1 MTDVINEI
9 KNKISIE
16 DLVSQYVQLKKTGRN
31 LKGLCPFHNEKT
43 PSFVVSPEK
52 QICHCF
58 GCNKGGDI
66 FGFIQEIEGVNFPE
80 AISVLAEKCGVKVEK
95 TQFVKK
101 EGKDEKDPYFKAHN
115 LACDFFEKQLWET
128 KEGEKVLKYLYER
141 GLKDEII
148 KEFRLG
154 FAPDD
159 YQALYPLL
167 LKNKIPVNVLLKSGL
182 ASSKTVSSDNIY
194 DKFRLRLIFPIFD
207 YMGRICGFGGRA
219 LKKDQM
225 PKYLNSADN
234 LIYNK
239 SKIMYGLYN
248 AKQFIKKEDKVVLVE
263 GYFDVLLPYQSGVK
277 NVVATS
283 GKALTNNHITFLN
296 RLTSNIVTCFDN
308 DKAGEEA
315 NKKAYF
321 LFQSKGINVKTVDI
335 LKGKDPADFVQQGGD
350 FSEAVDKAPSFI
362 DHFLNILLK
371 SENLSTLEGRK
382 KIINEFSYFYKNMSA
397 TEKEFYLGN
406 LSMHLNINQRNLY
419 EEMEN
424 YRTPDEDFSRL
435 GDEENLDM
443 KVDKL
448 TTEERIIGLLLEYPN
463 LFKII
468 ESKLDENL
476 FENKDMKEV
485 YKVLANQY
493 NSFRDKFENWNKEK
507 GFLFEIKE
515 KLDILLLYISELY
528 QDFSIENLEIEI
540 NKLLD
545 RGLKE
550 KHSRTMKDLY
560 NLLTKAEETGDKE
573 QSEKVMKQL
582 QDLHNQILNYGKN

>member
-1 MTDVINEI
+1 MTDIINEI

-16 DLVSQYVQLKKTGRN
+16 ELVSQYVQLKKTGRN

-66 FGFIQEIEGVNFPE
+66 FAFIQEIEGVNFAE
-80 AISVLAEKCGVKVEK
+80 ALNILGEKCGVKIEQTK
-95 TQFVKK
+95 FVKK
-101 EGKDEKDPYFKAHN
+101 TEKNEKDVYFSAHN
-115 LACDFFEKQLWET
+115 LACEFFEKQLWET
-128 KEGEKVLKYLYER
+128 KEGEKVLKYLYKR

-154 FAPDD
+154 FAPDAYD
-159 YQALYPLL
+159 SLYPLL

-194 DKFRLRLIFPIFD
+194 DKFRFRLIFPIFD
-207 YMGRICGFGGRA
+207 YMGRICGFGGRS
-219 LKKDQM
+219 LKDNQM
-225 PKYLNSADN
+225 PKYLNSSDN

-263 GYFDVLLPYQSGVK
+263 GYFDVILPYQNGIK

-283 GKALTNNHITFLN
+283 GTALTNEHLKLLK
-296 RLTSNIVTCFDN
+296 RLTSNVVTCFDN

-315 NKKAYF
+315 NKRAYF
-321 LFQSKGINVKTVDI
+321 LFHNNGISIKTVN
-335 LKGKDPADFVQQGGD
+335 LLEGKDPADFVQQGED
-350 FSEAVDKAPSFI
+350 FSEAIKKAPSFI

-371 SENLSTLEGRK
+371 KENISTLEGRK
-382 KIINEFSYFYKNMSA
+382 RVINEFSYFYRNMSP
-397 TEKEFYLGN
+397 TEKDFYVSN
-406 LSMHLNINQRNLY
+406 LSMNLKINQRNLY

-424 YRTPDEDFSRL
+424 FQNPDTDYSRL
-435 GDEENLDM
+435 EHEEDSSI
-443 KVDKL
+443 KVNKL
-448 TTEERIIGLLLEYPN
+448 TIEQRLIGLLLEYPD
-463 LFKII
+463 LFKIV
-468 ESKLDENL
+468 EAKLDENL
-476 FENKDMKEV
+476 FENKDVKEV
-485 YKVLANQY
+485 YKVMSNQY
-493 NSFRDKFENWNKEK
+493 NSSRDKFKDWNREE
-507 GFLFEIKE
+507 GFFLEIKE
-515 KLDILLLYISELY
+515 KLNILLLYIDELY
-528 QDFSIENLEIEI
+528 QDFSVENLEIEI

-545 RGLKE
+545 KLVKSKRDRLM
-550 KHSRTMKDLY
+550 RDLY
-560 NLLTKAEETGDKE
+560 DSLSEAEKLGDKE
-573 QSEKVMKQL
+573 QSKKVMQQL